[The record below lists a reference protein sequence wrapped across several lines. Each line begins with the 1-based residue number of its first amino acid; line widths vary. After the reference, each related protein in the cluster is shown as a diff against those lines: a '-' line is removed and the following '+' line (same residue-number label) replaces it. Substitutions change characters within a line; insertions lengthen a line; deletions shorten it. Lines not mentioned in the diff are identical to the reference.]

1 MENNIKGVDRIN
13 ARIISEAEQ
22 FAALEE
28 AKAQAQAEDIMSSA
42 QKKAHAKAQDI
53 INKAT
58 EKAAALTESAKS
70 SAGMRERNSMLS
82 LKVEMMEKAFD
93 RAYEKL
99 IALDDTKYVAV
110 MSALLTETVNGFL
123 SDGQK
128 AQVYF
133 ANKDLPLAEKILEA
147 AKTGYKVKAEVTK
160 GKKTLNHEAGFVLS
174 CGDTEIN
181 CAAGTLLEGAKTSL
195 EKPVLDILFDG
206 N

>member
-28 AKAQAQAEDIMSSA
+28 SKAEAQAEDIMTSS
-42 QKKAHAKAQDI
+42 QKKARAKAQDI

-93 RAYEKL
+93 RACEKL
-99 IALDDTKYVAV
+99 AELDDAKYVTV
-110 MSALLTETVNGFL
+110 ISALLSETVNGFL
-123 SDGQK
+123 ADGQK
-128 AQVYF
+128 AKVYF
-133 ANKDLPLAEKILEA
+133 AKKDLPLAEKILES
-147 AKTGYKVKAEVTK
+147 AKAGYSVKAEVAK
-160 GKKTLNHEAGFVLS
+160 GEKTLGCECGFVLS

-181 CAAGTLLEGAKTSL
+181 CIAETLLEGAKAHL
-195 EKPVLDILFDG
+195 EKPVLDILFDR

>member
-42 QKKAHAKAQDI
+42 QKKAHAKAEDI
-53 INKAT
+53 ISKAT

-99 IALDDTKYVAV
+99 TSLDDAKYVTV
-110 MSALLTETVNGFL
+110 MSALLAETVNGFL
-123 SDGQK
+123 ADGQK

-133 ANKDLPLAEKILEA
+133 AKKDLLLAEKILEA
-147 AKTGYKVKAEVTK
+147 AKAGYKVKAEVAK
-160 GKKTLNHEAGFVLS
+160 GEKTLNSEAGFVLS

-181 CAAGTLLEGAKTSL
+181 CVAGTLLDNAKTEL